1 MPRFGHVFL
10 LLGLMP
16 SIASAANV
24 LSSIKPVQLIT
35 NEITEGVST
44 SDVLLSTNTSPHDYA
59 LKPSDI
65 KKIRKADLVVW
76 IGEDME
82 TFLTGVME
90 SHSGAFAL
98 QQQPEVK
105 LRKYGDCGCDK
116 DKAHHNEEKHHDH
129 DDHKGHDHHEGHD
142 HHDGHEGHN
151 HGAYDTH
158 FWLGPDQALQ
168 AATAIAN
175 KLSEIDP
182 SNAKRYQDNLV
193 AFEVNLNKTN
203 AELEAKLSLVRDN
216 GYFVFHDAYGYFEN
230 HFKLNN
236 LGHFTVSPERKPGAK
251 TLNKIRK
258 KLESK
263 DAYCVFSEPQFT
275 PAVVTSVTRG
285 TGVNKGELD
294 PLAVNIKVQSG
305 AYFDF
310 LKSLGSQFASCL
322 SE

>member
-16 SIASAANV
+16 SIVSAANV
-24 LSSIKPVQLIT
+24 LSSIKPIQLIT
-35 NEITEGVST
+35 NEITQGVST

-65 KKIRKADLVVW
+65 KKIKEADLVVW

-82 TFLTGVME
+82 TFLTGVMDN
-90 SHSGAFAL
+90 HSGAFAL
-98 QQQPEVK
+98 QEQPEIQ
-105 LRKYGDCGCDK
+105 LREYGDCGCDE
-116 DKAHHNEEKHHDH
+116 DESHHSENKHHDEESNH
-129 DDHKGHDHHEGHD
+129 QN
-142 HHDGHEGHN
+142 GHEEHK
-151 HGAYDTH
+151 HGVYDMH
-158 FWLGPDQALQ
+158 LWLGPDYALQ
-168 AATAIAN
+168 AAIAIAN
-175 KLSEIDP
+175 RLSKIDP
-182 SNAKRYQDNLV
+182 DNAKHYQDNLA
-193 AFEVNLNKTN
+193 AFKVNLNKTN
-203 AELEAKLSLVRDN
+203 AEIEAQLLPVRDN

-258 KLESK
+258 KLESEE
-263 DAYCVFSEPQFT
+263 AYCVFSEPQFT
-275 PAVVTSVTRG
+275 PAVVSSVTRG
-285 TGVNKGELD
+285 TSVNKGELD